1 MPLQQKYKE
10 NIFKPKK
17 TLLTEAKIKFK
28 KNQSILT
35 LIKQRAFKELRNI
48 F

>member
-10 NIFKPKK
+10 NIFKPKE

-28 KNQSILT
+28 KKSEYTHLNQATSI
-35 LIKQRAFKELRNI
+35 QGA
-48 F
+48 